1 MANIF
6 RNFPQSNVSANQV
19 IYTVAEGT
27 TSTLIGMTIANVT
40 ETAQTANVVIVS
52 VGAAARL
59 ARPSGDSNTFSI
71 VKNASVPVG
80 GALVPV
86 GGTQKLVL
94 ETGDS
99 LTTSTSGNCDVIL
112 SVLEIT

>member
-1 MANIF
+1 MANTF
-6 RNFPQSNVSANQV
+6 SNFPQANVSANQV
-19 IYTVAEGT
+19 IYTVGAGT

-40 ETAQTANVVIVS
+40 ETAQTANVSIVS
-52 VGAAARL
+52 A
-59 ARPSGDSNTFSI
+59 GDSNSFAI

>member
-1 MANIF
+1 MANTF
-6 RNFPQSNVSANQV
+6 RNFPQANVSANQV
-19 IYTVAEGT
+19 IYTVGAGA

-40 ETAQTANVVIVS
+40 ETAQTANVSIVS
-52 VGAAARL
+52 
-59 ARPSGDSNTFSI
+59 
-71 VKNASVPVG
+71 